1 MTELHALPPVT
12 AEERVTLEQFLDYFR
27 SVLLR
32 KADGIDESQARR
44 LVGVSTIDLLGLIRH
59 MALVEQWWFS
69 QAFAGSTEPDLWV
82 DPDTGDPH
90 SSDPDSDWHHG
101 PDDTLAVA
109 IAALHSEITKARA
122 VVAATTSLD
131 DVTAIDV
138 GPPDDPERYGRRSLR
153 WILVH
158 MIEEYARHCG
168 HADFLREAI
177 DGSVGD

>member
-1 MTELHALPPVT
+1 MTELHPEPPVT

-32 KADGIDESQARR
+32 KADGIDEAQARLR
-44 LVGVSTIDLLGLIRH
+44 VGVSTIDLLGLIRH

-69 QAFAGSTEPDLWV
+69 QAFAGSTEPDLWA
-82 DPDTGDPH
+82 DPDT
-90 SSDPDSDWHHG
+90 SDPDSDWHHR
-101 PDDTLAVA
+101 PDDTLAAA
-109 IAALHSEITKARA
+109 IAALNGEIIKARA

-131 DVTAIDV
+131 EVTAIDL

-168 HADFLREAI
+168 HADLLREAI